1 LLKISFETIGTLVA
15 LGGIHSFKNLFFN
28 LHIKEVTM
36 KTLNKTLLATAISGL
51 ALSSAVT
58 VQAESFDSLYKD
70 GSIDINFRYRV
81 ESNDVEG
88 TAADTAL
95 ANTLKSRATIKT
107 GSVYG
112 FSALVEGDNVF
123 HVTDDFNSTENGNT
137 DYDKVVDPET
147 TQLNQAYLQYA
158 IGGTTIK
165 AGNQR
170 ILLDNQRHVGGVGFR
185 QDEATFDSLSVK
197 SKAGDATIFAA
208 VANNRNTITNTNTEE
223 DIVLVNAKYAVSKE
237 LATTAFYY
245 GIDDTN
251 GTAGLDFDT
260 FGLRASGSAAG
271 FGFEA
276 EIATQNK
283 TTAAGGDFDS
293 TYLHLAGSKKF
304 GGVKATIGYESFGSD
319 GGAAAFATPLG
330 TNHKFF
336 GWSDVMLKGNQL
348 SSGDAGLTDIYA
360 SAVTKVAGVKLVGQ
374 FHKFDSVEGSDDL
387 GTEIGF
393 LAAKKFGSYGASLKL
408 AQYNAGDLGSDVTKV
423 WLTGTAKF

>member
-1 LLKISFETIGTLVA
+1 
-15 LGGIHSFKNLFFN
+15 
-28 LHIKEVTM
+28 M
-36 KTLNKTLLATAISGL
+36 KTLNKTLLATAISSLTLG
-51 ALSSAVT
+51 SAVS

-70 GSIDINFRYRV
+70 GSVDISFRYRV
-81 ESNDVEG
+81 ESSDVDDG
-88 TAADTAL
+88 TADAAL

-112 FSALVEGDNVF
+112 LSLLVEGDNTL
-123 HVTDDFNSTENGNT
+123 HVTDDFFDGGENGNT
-137 DYDKVVDPET
+137 AAEYDLVLDQET

-158 IGGTTIK
+158 IDGTTIK

-185 QDEATFDSLSVK
+185 QDEATFDAVSVK
-197 SKAGDATIFAA
+197 SKVADTTIFAA
-208 VANNRNTITNTNTEE
+208 VANNRNNIKNDNTEE
-223 DIVLVNAKYAVSKE
+223 DITLVNVKYDVSKE

-251 GTAGLDFDT
+251 GTTGLDFDT
-260 FGLRASGSAAG
+260 FGLSAKGSAAG
-271 FGFEA
+271 IGFYA
-276 EIATQNK
+276 ELATQNK

-293 TYLHLAGSKKF
+293 TYLNLSASKKL
-304 GGVKATIGYESFGSD
+304 GGVKATLGYETLGSD
-319 GGAAAFATPLG
+319 SGDAAFATPLG

-336 GWSDVMLKGNQL
+336 GWSDVMLTGNKFNPN
-348 SSGDAGLTDIYA
+348 DGLEDIYA

-374 FHKFDSVEGSDDL
+374 FHKFSSAEGSDDL
-387 GTEIGF
+387 GTEFGF

-408 AQYNAGDLGSDVTKV
+408 AQYNAGDFGVDVTKV